1 MLGYL
6 HGHQTVVDS
15 LLFHQLFVRPQLHNL
30 TIMET
35 TDDVGILDGGEAV
48 GDHDGGATHT
58 DLRARANPQLVVGLG
73 SIVVGFWTLCMTW

>member
-15 LLFHQLFVRPQLHNL
+15 LLFHQLPVRPQLHDL
-30 TIMET
+30 TVTET
-35 TDDVGILDGGEAV
+35 ADDVCILDGGEAV

-58 DLRARANPQLVVGLG
+58 DLRSQLIH
-73 SIVVGFWTLCMTW
+73 SC